1 MVFSSTT
8 QQSVVYRRMYSG
20 RICISEIV
28 LVCVGLGSY
37 QGDIKRRKNIKNVRV
52 DFFCAREEK

>member
-20 RICISEIV
+20 SICISEIV
-28 LVCVGLGSY
+28 LVCVGSY